1 MKNKDRKETVSLL
14 GAISIGIGGM
24 VGGGI
29 FAVLGLAAEL
39 AGGATPVAF
48 LIAGM
53 VALLT
58 SYSYAKLSVAYP
70 SKGGT
75 VMFIDKAFGIDFFT
89 GSANNLLWVCYI
101 VTLALYAV
109 AFGNYAATFLPETMQ
124 GAAVKHM
131 LISGGIILPTLLNL
145 LSSSFISKT
154 ESYVVAI
161 KIAIL
166 LLVVLAGFG
175 SIDATRFEPGTWKPM
190 FQIVGGGMIIF
201 VAYEGFELIA
211 NTAPNVRNYKVT
223 LPRAFYIS
231 VIFVIFLYIFVAVV
245 TVGSIAPDQIASAQ
259 DFALAQ
265 AAKPSLGQFGFTLVA
280 IAAVLATL
288 SAINATLYGAARLSY
303 VIATE
308 GELPDFLEG
317 RIWNQPL
324 VGLLVTTAL
333 ALLLSNLVDLSS
345 ISTMGSG
352 GFLVIFAIVNA
363 ANFKKAR
370 EVQSSRSIAALGV
383 LSCVLALAT
392 LVWHTIQNAP
402 SQVWVLVIMV
412 AIASV
417 IEGVY
422 IWLWRKPQKDR
433 RISIPSSEGS
443 GAEGTERAA
452 P

>member
-1 MKNKDRKETVSLL
+1 MGNNDRKDNVSLL

-29 FAVLGLAAEL
+29 FAVLGLAVEL
-39 AGGATPVAF
+39 SGGATPVAF
-48 LIAGM
+48 LIAGI

-75 VMFIDKAFGIDFFT
+75 VIFIDKAFGIDFFT
-89 GSANNLLWVCYI
+89 GSANNLLWVGYI

-109 AFGNYAATFLPETMQ
+109 AFGNYAATFLPEAMQ
-124 GAAVKHM
+124 GVAIKHV
-131 LISGGIILPTLLNL
+131 LISGGILLPTLLNF
-145 LSSSFISKT
+145 LSSSLISKT
-154 ESYVVAI
+154 ETYVVAI

-166 LLVVLAGFG
+166 VLVVMAGFG
-175 SIDATRFEPGTWKPM
+175 SIDATRLAPNTWKPI
-190 FQIVGGGMIIF
+190 FQVVGGGMIIF
-201 VAYEGFELIA
+201 VAFEGFELIA

-223 LPRAFYIS
+223 LPRAYYIS
-231 VIFVIFLYIFVAVV
+231 VIFVIILYIFVAFV

-308 GELPDFLEG
+308 GELPAFLEDK
-317 RIWNQPL
+317 IWNQPL
-324 VGLLVTTAL
+324 VGLLVTIGF
-333 ALLLSNLVDLSS
+333 ALLLSNLVNLSS
-345 ISTMGSG
+345 ISTMGSA

-370 EVQSSRSIAALGV
+370 EIKSSKLIAGLGV
-383 LSCVLALAT
+383 LSCVFALGT
-392 LVWHTIQNAP
+392 LVWHTLQTSP
-402 SQVWVLVIMV
+402 SQLWILVVMV
-412 AIASV
+412 GIASAM
-417 IEGVY
+417 EGAY

-433 RISIPSSEGS
+433 RILIPYSEG
-443 GAEGTERAA
+443 
-452 P
+452 

>member
-1 MKNKDRKETVSLL
+1 MGNNDRKENVTLL
-14 GAISIGIGGM
+14 GAISIGIGGI

-29 FAVLGLAAEL
+29 FAVLGLAVEL
-39 AGGATPVAF
+39 AGGATPMAF
-48 LIAGM
+48 LIAGI

-75 VMFIDKAFGIDFFT
+75 VIFVDKAFGIDFFT
-89 GSANNLLWVCYI
+89 GSANNLLWVGYI

-124 GAAVKHM
+124 SVVIKHV

-145 LSSSFISKT
+145 LNSSLISKT
-154 ESYVVAI
+154 ETYVVAI

-166 LLVVLAGFG
+166 VLVVLAGFS
-175 SIDATRFEPGTWKPM
+175 SIDATRLEPSTWKPI
-190 FQIVGGGMIIF
+190 FQVVGGGMIIF

-211 NTAPNVRNYKVT
+211 NTAPNVRNYKLT
-223 LPRAFYIS
+223 LPRAYYVS
-231 VIFVIFLYIFVAVV
+231 VIFVIILYVFVAFV
-245 TVGSIAPDQIASAQ
+245 TVGSITPDQIALAQ

-308 GELPDFLEG
+308 GELPDFLEDK
-317 RIWNQPL
+317 IWNQPL
-324 VGLLVTTAL
+324 VGLLITTSL
-333 ALLLSNLVDLSS
+333 AILLSNLVDLSS
-345 ISTMGSG
+345 ISTMGSA

-363 ANFKKAR
+363 ANFIKAR
-370 EVQSSRSIAALGV
+370 EIKSSQAIAGFGV
-383 LSCVLALAT
+383 LCCVLALGT
-392 LVWHTIQNAP
+392 LVWHTFQTSP
-402 SQVWVLVIMV
+402 SQLWILVVMV
-412 AIASV
+412 GLASAM
-417 IEGVY
+417 EGAY
-422 IWLWRKPQKDR
+422 IWLWQKPQKDG
-433 RISIPSSEGS
+433 RILTPYSQE
-443 GAEGTERAA
+443 
-452 P
+452 

>member
-1 MKNKDRKETVSLL
+1 MGNNDRKKNVSLL

-29 FAVLGLAAEL
+29 FAVLGLAVEL
-39 AGGATPVAF
+39 SGGATPVAF
-48 LIAGM
+48 LIAGI

-75 VMFIDKAFGIDFFT
+75 VIFIDKAFGIDFFT
-89 GSANNLLWVCYI
+89 GSANNLLWVGYI

-109 AFGNYAATFLPETMQ
+109 AFGNYAATFLPEAMQ
-124 GAAVKHM
+124 GVAIKHV

-145 LSSSFISKT
+145 LSSSLISKT
-154 ESYVVAI
+154 ETYVVAI

-166 LLVVLAGFG
+166 VIVVLAGFG
-175 SIDATRFEPGTWKPM
+175 SIDATRLEPNTWKPM
-190 FQIVGGGMIIF
+190 FQVVGGGMIIF

-223 LPRAFYIS
+223 LPRAYYVS
-231 VIFVIFLYIFVAVV
+231 VIFVIILYIFVAFV

-308 GELPDFLEG
+308 GELPDFLEDK
-317 RIWNQPL
+317 IWNQPL
-324 VGLLVTTAL
+324 VGLLVTIGF

-345 ISTMGSG
+345 ISTMGSA

-370 EVQSSRSIAALGV
+370 EVKSSKLIAGLGV
-383 LSCVLALAT
+383 LSCVFALGT
-392 LVWHTIQNAP
+392 LVWHTFQTSP
-402 SQVWVLVIMV
+402 SQLWILVVMV
-412 AIASV
+412 GIASAM
-417 IEGVY
+417 EGAY

-433 RISIPSSEGS
+433 RILIPYSEG
-443 GAEGTERAA
+443 
-452 P
+452 

>member
-1 MKNKDRKETVSLL
+1 MENNDKKETVSLL

-29 FAVLGLAAEL
+29 FAVLGLAVEL

-48 LIAGM
+48 LIAGI

-75 VMFIDKAFGIDFFT
+75 VIFIDQAFGIDFFT
-89 GSANNLLWVCYI
+89 GSANNLLWVGYI

-109 AFGNYAATFLPETMQ
+109 AFGNYAATFLPKTMQ
-124 GAAVKHM
+124 GVAITHA

-145 LSSSFISKT
+145 LSSSLISKT
-154 ESYVVAI
+154 ETYVVAT

-166 LLVVLAGFG
+166 VLVVLAGFG
-175 SIDATRFEPGTWKPM
+175 SIDATRLEPSTWQPL
-190 FQIVGGGMIIF
+190 FQVTGGGMIIF

-211 NTAPNVRNYKVT
+211 NAGPNVRNYKVS
-223 LPRAFYIS
+223 LPRAYYIS
-231 VIFVIFLYIFVAVV
+231 VIFVIILYILVAFV
-245 TVGSIAPDQIASAQ
+245 TVGAIAPDQIAAAQ

-265 AAKPSLGQFGFTLVA
+265 AAKPSLGQLGFTLVA

-308 GELPDFLEG
+308 GELPEFLEDK
-317 RIWNQPL
+317 IWNQPL
-324 VGLLVTTAL
+324 VGLLVTTGL

-345 ISTMGSG
+345 ISTMGSA

-363 ANFKKAR
+363 ANFKEAR
-370 EVQSSRSIAALGV
+370 QVKSSQLIAGLGV
-383 LSCVLALAT
+383 LSCLFALGT
-392 LVWHTIQNAP
+392 LVWHTFQTSP
-402 SQVWVLVIMV
+402 SQLWVLVVIVGIAV
-412 AIASV
+412 AM
-417 IEGVY
+417 EGAY
-422 IWLWRKPQKDR
+422 IWLWRKPHKDR
-433 RISIPSSEGS
+433 RILIPY
-443 GAEGTERAA
+443 TER
-452 P
+452 